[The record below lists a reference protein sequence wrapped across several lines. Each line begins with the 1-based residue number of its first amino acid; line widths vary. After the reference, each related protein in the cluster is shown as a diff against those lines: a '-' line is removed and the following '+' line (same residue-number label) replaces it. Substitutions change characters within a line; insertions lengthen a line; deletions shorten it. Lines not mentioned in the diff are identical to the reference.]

1 MSSSL
6 SASPSSSTENP
17 RSHALLERARAV
29 IPGGVNSP
37 VRAFAAVEGE
47 PPFMARGE
55 GPWIFDVDGHRYLDL
70 IGSWGPLIL
79 GHAQPEV
86 LEEVIAVMRRGSSF
100 GCPTEAEVL
109 FAEELCAAHP
119 ALEQVRLCSSGTEAT
134 MHALRLARGVTGRD
148 VIVKLDGCFHG
159 AHDAVLVAAGSGVAT
174 FARPGSPGIPQ
185 AVANLTRTAPFNDLA
200 TVEAHLAQDDVAAV
214 IVEPV
219 PGNMGCIAP
228 DEGYLQGLRELT
240 RRHGTLLVV
249 DEVMTGFRLAR
260 GGACARFGLD
270 ADLVCLGKI
279 VGGGMPLAAFCGKA
293 AHMGRLSP
301 AGPVY
306 QAGTLSGNPV
316 AVAAGRATLARL
328 TDEVYTR
335 LEAISAEVDRRLR
348 PLVEARGLS
357 MTRVGS
363 MFTVYFRPTPP
374 RDFEEVKQCDLA
386 AFGRFHRAALRQGIY
401 LPPSQFEAA
410 FLPAVL
416 GPEEID
422 HLVIGLDAALQ
433 AAALQAGVGA
443 RT

>member
-1 MSSSL
+1 MHP
-6 SASPSSSTENP
+6 SAPSQHETP
-17 RSHALLERARAV
+17 VSHALLERARAV

-47 PPFMARGE
+47 PPFMERGE
-55 GPWIFDVDGHRYLDL
+55 GPWIQDVDGNRYLDL

-79 GHAQPEV
+79 GHAHPEV
-86 LEEVIAVMRRGSSF
+86 LAEVIEVMRRGTSF
-100 GCPTEAEVL
+100 GCPTEGEVR

-134 MHALRLARGVTGRD
+134 MHALRLARGFTGRD
-148 VIVKLDGCFHG
+148 VIVKIDGCFHG

-200 TVEAHLAQDDVAAV
+200 TMQRHLEQGDVAAV

-228 DEGYLQGLRELT
+228 DPGYLEGLRALT
-240 RRHGTLLVV
+240 RQHGALLII

-260 GGACARFGLD
+260 GGACERLSID

-279 VGGGMPLAAFCGKA
+279 VGGGLPLAAFGGKA
-293 AHMGRLSP
+293 EIMGRLSP

-316 AVAAGRATLARL
+316 AVAAGRATVARL
-328 TDEVYTR
+328 TPQVYAR
-335 LEAISAEVDRRLR
+335 LEEIGQELDDRLR
-348 PLVEARGLS
+348 PQVEERGLS

-363 MFTVYFRPTPP
+363 MFTIYFRASAP
-374 RDFEEVKQCDLA
+374 RDFEEVKGCDLA
-386 AFGRFHRAALRQGIY
+386 AFGRFHRHALRHGIY
-401 LPPSQFEAA
+401 LPPSQFEVA
-410 FLPAVL
+410 FLPAIL
-416 GPEEID
+416 GPAELD
-422 HLVIGLDAALQ
+422 HLVGGLVAALDET
-433 AAALQAGVGA
+433 LGT